1 MSQLLEQLET
11 NTDNNLRPPSRASE
25 PIIQTAIINFHNNS
39 VPVPDCLIPHDNL
52 ESSFGIALIHMRDE
66 IPIIPDIH
74 LSFTI
79 DRSGS
84 MSQPGAD
91 GRTKMEHII
100 HTLENMIRIFHKK
113 TGSKISIRVHSFDGS
128 IYVDVATIED
138 LGRQTQTE
146 IEAIILRVRQIS
158 PNGATNI
165 EKALIASNKHL
176 DTYINKHP
184 STRVVQLFLT
194 DGEISEGST
203 DITYLKSLV
212 SKKYAN
218 IFMGYGLD
226 HDALLLKN
234 LASEGLHNEYRFV
247 DNLEKA
253 GLVYGEVIHQLLY
266 PALEDVSLFAE
277 GCELYN
283 YATNAWTSKLDVGNL
298 VSEQHKTFHLRSTT
312 PDRAQIAIYGRTIH
326 ATRYK
331 EVLSNEIEFQ
341 THALPVNVNIGTKCD
356 LTNYLFRQHTQEYL
370 FKTNKLLEVQYEMS
384 KTPLNPLAKYSM
396 YYQSQPEPEP
406 SKNGEAVQQL
416 KKNKELLK
424 QQMKDFFKSML
435 DYITS
440 KNLKEDMFFKTLCD
454 DMYIALKSFDTQH
467 GIMYAAARQT
477 SQGRQQTYSSIPEPD
492 NTPIHQFEDLNMA
505 RPPCL
510 TRGISMSSQP
520 RVQGPT
526 SYFPVLDLSQE
537 GQDQGPEDQD
547 LNYTLSQKQTSAYSS
562 IGVLKMMRE
571 VSYRPPTV
579 QEQEQETGL
588 SIDLLSDIN
597 IKLP

>member
-1 MSQLLEQLET
+1 MSELLEQSEQSSEQY
-11 NTDNNLRPPSRASE
+11 NNLRPPSRASE
-25 PIIQTAIINFHNNS
+25 PIINLAIINFHNNS

-52 ESSFGIALIHMRDE
+52 ESSFGIANIHMRDE

-84 MSQPGAD
+84 MSQPCAD

-100 HTLENMIRIFHKK
+100 HTLENMIRIFHQK
-113 TGSKISIRVHSFDGS
+113 TRSKISIRVHSFDGS
-128 IYVDVATIED
+128 IYVDVETIED
-138 LGRQTQTE
+138 IGQQTQTE
-146 IEAIILRVRQIS
+146 LEAIILKVRQLS
-158 PNGATNI
+158 PTGATNI

-176 DTYINKHP
+176 DAYINKHP
-184 STRVVQLFLT
+184 STKVVQLFLT

-203 DITYLKSLV
+203 DKTYLKSLV

-226 HDALLLKN
+226 HDALLLKS

-253 GLVYGEVIHQLLY
+253 GLVYGEVVHQLLY

-298 VSEQHKTFHLRSTT
+298 VSEQHKIFHLRSTT

-331 EVLSNEIEFQ
+331 EVLSNKIEFQ

-370 FKTNKLLEVQYEMS
+370 FKTNQLLEVQHEMS

-396 YYQSQPEPEP
+396 YYQSQPEPDP
-406 SKNGEAVQQL
+406 SKNDEAVQQL

-440 KNLKEDMFFKTLCD
+440 KNLKENMFFKTLCD

-477 SQGRQQTYSSIPEPD
+477 SQGRQQTYSSIPEQD
-492 NTPIHQFEDLNMA
+492 NTPIHQFEDLIMA

-510 TRGISMSSQP
+510 TRGVSMSSKQ

-526 SYFPVLDLSQE
+526 SYFPVLDLSQD
-537 GQDQGPEDQD
+537 GQDQEDED

-571 VSYRPPTV
+571 VSYRPPTD
-579 QEQEQETGL
+579 QETGL
-588 SIDLLSDIN
+588 TLDLLSDIN

>member
-1 MSQLLEQLET
+1 MSELLEQSEQSSEQY
-11 NTDNNLRPPSRASE
+11 NNLRPPSRASE
-25 PIIQTAIINFHNNS
+25 PIINLAIINFHNNS

-52 ESSFGIALIHMRDE
+52 ESSFGIANIHMRDE

-84 MSQPGAD
+84 MSQPCAD

-100 HTLENMIRIFHKK
+100 HTLENMIRIFHQK

-128 IYVDVATIED
+128 IYVDVETIED
-138 LGRQTQTE
+138 IGQQTQTE
-146 IEAIILRVRQIS
+146 LEAIILKVRQLS
-158 PNGATNI
+158 PTGATNI

-176 DTYINKHP
+176 DAYINKHP
-184 STRVVQLFLT
+184 STKVVQLFLT

-203 DITYLKSLV
+203 DKTYLKSLV

-226 HDALLLKN
+226 HDALLLKS

-253 GLVYGEVIHQLLY
+253 GLVYGEVVHQLLY

-298 VSEQHKTFHLRSTT
+298 VSEQHKIFHLRSTT

-331 EVLSNEIEFQ
+331 EVLSNKIEFQ

-370 FKTNKLLEVQYEMS
+370 FKTNQLLEVQHEMS

-396 YYQSQPEPEP
+396 YYQSQPEPDP
-406 SKNGEAVQQL
+406 SKNDEAVQQL

-440 KNLKEDMFFKTLCD
+440 KNLKENMFFKTLCD

-477 SQGRQQTYSSIPEPD
+477 SQGRQQTYSSIPEQD
-492 NTPIHQFEDLNMA
+492 NTPIHQFEDLIMA

-510 TRGISMSSQP
+510 TRGVSMSSQQ

-526 SYFPVLDLSQE
+526 SYFPVLDLSQD
-537 GQDQGPEDQD
+537 GQDQEDED

-571 VSYRPPTV
+571 VSYRPPTD
-579 QEQEQETGL
+579 QETGL
-588 SIDLLSDIN
+588 TLDLLSDIN